1 MSLKTWWEELGLGA
15 RWGLGLGVVAIVVAT
30 VVLGY
35 WALHTEYEVLFSRLS
50 AQDAASLTRE
60 LDQMKLPYRLGED
73 GTTILVDRATVH
85 QTRLKL
91 MGKDLPLQ
99 GAVGFELFNNA
110 DFGMTEFAQK
120 VNYQRALQ
128 GELTRTILSLAEVE
142 SARVHLAFPEEG
154 LFKREQGRTKASIT
168 LTLREGRALRR
179 DQVRGI
185 QRLVAAAV
193 QGVESKDVTI
203 INSQG
208 VALTSDGDDAAS
220 GVASSAR
227 VDVKREIEQ
236 YLAQK
241 ANAVLDKAFGP
252 GQAMASVDAT
262 LDMNQVRTTTEDVIA
277 PPAAAGEGPVGIVL
291 RERETVRESN
301 RAGTPGGAEASAPGN
316 TQREVDYQLG
326 RRVEQ
331 VVSSPGAVSRL
342 QVVAVLRSP
351 LTPAQA
357 EQVKQLLGSAVGAVK
372 ERGDVVVVHALEGL
386 AASPSAAAST
396 AAGTSDEG
404 RSISTAPRAVAPAAA
419 AGEERGGIVRAI
431 AGVLAGA
438 LVAGLLVA
446 WALGR
451 RGNAAREPMTREERE
466 ASLAQVRAWLSD
478 SEGERPAGGAR

>member
-1 MSLKTWWEELGLGA
+1 MTLKAWWEELGRGA
-15 RWGLGLGVVAIVVAT
+15 RYGLGIGVAVIILAT
-30 VVLGY
+30 VALGY

-50 AQDAASLTRE
+50 AQDAASLTHE
-60 LDQMKLPYRLGED
+60 LDQMKVPYRLGED

-128 GELTRTILSLAEVE
+128 GELTRTILALAEVE

-168 LTLREGRALRR
+168 LKLRQGRALRR
-179 DQVRGI
+179 EQVRGI

-203 INSQG
+203 ISDQG
-208 VALTSDGDDAAS
+208 VALTSDGDDAAG

-241 ANAVLDKAFGP
+241 ANAVLDKAFGA

-277 PPAAAGEGPVGIVL
+277 PPAAAGEGPVGVVL
-291 RERETVRESN
+291 RERETVRESS
-301 RAGTPGGAEASAPGN
+301 RGGSPLGAEASAPAN

-351 LTPAQA
+351 LNPAQV
-357 EQVKQLLGSAVGAVK
+357 EQVKQLIGSAVGAVK
-372 ERGDVVVVHALEGL
+372 ERGDLVVVHALEGL
-386 AASPSAAAST
+386 AAHASLPASAVGVTADDVSPALMA
-396 AAGTSDEG
+396 
-404 RSISTAPRAVAPAAA
+404 RAEAPAADD
-419 AGEERGGIVRAI
+419 RSGIVRAI
-431 AGVLAGA
+431 VLVLGVA
-438 LVAGLLVA
+438 VLLVIA
-446 WALGR
+446 AIVTIGR
-451 RGNAAREPMTREERE
+451 RGAEPRGEMTPEKRE
-466 ASLAQVRAWLSD
+466 ASLAQVRAWLSESESD
-478 SEGERPAGGAR
+478 SQVGGPR

>member
-1 MSLKTWWEELGLGA
+1 M
-15 RWGLGLGVVAIVVAT
+15 
-30 VVLGY
+30 
-35 WALHTEYEVLFSRLS
+35 
-50 AQDAASLTRE
+50 
-60 LDQMKLPYRLGED
+60 
-73 GTTILVDRATVH
+73 
-85 QTRLKL
+85 
-91 MGKDLPLQ
+91 
-99 GAVGFELFNNA
+99 
-110 DFGMTEFAQK
+110 
-120 VNYQRALQ
+120 
-128 GELTRTILSLAEVE
+128 
-142 SARVHLAFPEEG
+142 
-154 LFKREQGRTKASIT
+154 
-168 LTLREGRALRR
+168 REGRALRR